1 MIVHNGYENL
11 KGIKNAVVTIGTFD
25 GIHLGHQEIISRIM
39 ELARSV
45 DGETVLVT
53 FWPHPRYVLSQ
64 NHKHLK
70 LLTTFDEK
78 AEILEQLGLNHI
90 VRVNFTKEFSQWT
103 SEEFIQK
110 IIISAIHTKKLVIG
124 YDHRFGK
131 DREGGFEH
139 LKEHSDRYGLQV
151 EEISKQTIDDVG
163 ISSTKIRNAIEAGQV
178 QVAHEFLGRFYEI
191 NGEVVS
197 GDKIGKTLG
206 FATANIQVEESYK
219 LIPADGAYAV
229 IVNVKGKSYN
239 GMLNIGYRPTV
250 NGHQK
255 KIEANIFDFSDDIYG
270 EKIKVTFIQRLRDEI
285 KFDSK
290 EHLSEQLRKDKQE
303 AAQILGQ
310 RTQSGSK

>member
-1 MIVHNGYENL
+1 MIVHDGYENL
-11 KGIKNAVVTIGTFD
+11 EGIKNAVVTIGTFD
-25 GIHLGHQEIISRIM
+25 GIHLGHQEIISRII
-39 ELARSV
+39 ELAKSV
-45 DGETVLVT
+45 NGETALVT

-64 NHKHLK
+64 NTDNLK

-78 AEILEQLGLNHI
+78 AEILSQLGLDHI
-90 VRVNFTKEFSQWT
+90 VRVKFTKEFSQWT
-103 SEEFIQK
+103 SEQFIQR
-110 IIISAIHTKKLVIG
+110 IIISALHTKRLVIG

-139 LKEHSDRYGLQV
+139 LKEHSGSYGFEV

-178 QVAHEFLGRFYEI
+178 ELAHDFLGRFYEI

-206 FATANIQVEESYK
+206 FATANIQVEEPYK
-219 LIPADGAYAV
+219 LVPADGAYA
-229 IVNVKGKSYN
+229 IIAEINSKEYK

-250 NGHQK
+250 DGKTK
-255 KIEANIFDFSDDIYG
+255 KIEANIFDFNDDIYG
-270 EKIKVTFIQRLRDEI
+270 EKIKISFIKRLRDEI

-290 EHLSEQLRKDKQE
+290 DELSNQLQKDKE
-303 AAQILGQ
+303 KAMQILINQ
-310 RTQSGSK
+310 NN